1 MALPLGPL
9 FAALGFDFPTAI
21 FSDGISIDQWEF
33 EDDNQSFTLK
43 GRAKAVKLEALRR
56 ILREVAG
63 GTNKTDY
70 IQFAL
75 PVFAKDSVFH
85 RIRSC
90 FLLGMPDISREIVS
104 RDLVTLILF
113 GAEGTGTGVCIL
125 SFMSGMPIRAVPNN
139 DQVWA
144 KKKQFHVDRAEAMNV
159 ALHVVGTNV
168 GDGSKRARTKPS
180 DHGKVVRERTCVCV
194 GFVCV
199 VIGHRET

>member
-63 GTNKTDY
+63 GTNKADY

-113 GAEGTGTGVCIL
+113 GAEGTGTGVSTR
-125 SFMSGMPIRAVPNN
+125 SFMSGMPIPAVPNN
-139 DQVWA
+139 NQVWA
-144 KKKQFHVDRAEAMNV
+144 KKNGATSRHFSLPLSPFLYYV
-159 ALHVVGTNV
+159 A
-168 GDGSKRARTKPS
+168 
-180 DHGKVVRERTCVCV
+180 
-194 GFVCV
+194 
-199 VIGHRET
+199 